1 MSTIQTTQ
9 GSKIDFNLMS
19 SQKRFADIDEKEVEN
34 MGKAKFRKKIVE
46 STTAQ
51 VNILK
56 AFAEQ
61 TYPEKNMDK
70 QALSK
75 EKLANVLQKLYK
87 RNWDYYKLT
96 AFEALRQGLA
106 RHFRETKKWDILKE
120 SEFHAANTTHYN
132 MQRKLKQLEKGK
144 IDHHQEIQLFSY
156 WSSIWQSFAMTCPA
170 RAGDVSVGIAVFL
183 IG

>member
-1 MSTIQTTQ
+1 MSTIQTIQ

-19 SQKRFADIDEKEVEN
+19 SQKRFADIDDKEVEN
-34 MGKAKFRKKIVE
+34 MGKAKFKKKTVE
-46 STTAQ
+46 STTTQ
-51 VNILK
+51 VNILQ

-61 TYPEKNMDK
+61 TYSEKNMDK

-75 EKLANVLQKLYK
+75 EKLTNVLQKLYIGARK
-87 RNWDYYKLT
+87 RNGDYYKLT

-106 RHFRETKKWDILKE
+106 RHFREIKKWDILKE
-120 SEFHAANTTHYN
+120 SELQAANTTHYN

-156 WSSIWQSFAMTCPA
+156 W
-170 RAGDVSVGIAVFL
+170 
-183 IG
+183 